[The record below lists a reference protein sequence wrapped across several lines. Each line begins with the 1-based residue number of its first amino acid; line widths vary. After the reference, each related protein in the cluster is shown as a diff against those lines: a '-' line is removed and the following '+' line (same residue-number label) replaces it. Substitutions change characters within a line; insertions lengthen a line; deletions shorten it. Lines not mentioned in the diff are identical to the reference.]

1 MRGYHLFDN
10 LPLGDAP
17 HEPTAQNSKRCG
29 CSTRRLAGWKT
40 TPDLAGEPPI
50 FVVES
55 KPRFG
60 FFRNTV
66 NAGFVSGQIIIFQNL
81 KEGLKVGMWVIKP
94 QSQHI
99 PTIILWSV
107 RSTSHAKK
115 ALSHVIS
122 RRICRITREWLVL
135 HPEIVE

>member
-1 MRGYHLFDN
+1 MRLGLSSHEDITDIRGYHLFDN

-29 CSTRRLAGWKT
+29 CSTRRHAFDGWKT
-40 TPDLAGEPPI
+40 TPDLAGKPPI
-50 FVVES
+50 FVES

-81 KEGLKVGMWVIKP
+81 KE
-94 QSQHI
+94 
-99 PTIILWSV
+99 
-107 RSTSHAKK
+107 K
-115 ALSHVIS
+115 A
-122 RRICRITREWLVL
+122 
-135 HPEIVE
+135 